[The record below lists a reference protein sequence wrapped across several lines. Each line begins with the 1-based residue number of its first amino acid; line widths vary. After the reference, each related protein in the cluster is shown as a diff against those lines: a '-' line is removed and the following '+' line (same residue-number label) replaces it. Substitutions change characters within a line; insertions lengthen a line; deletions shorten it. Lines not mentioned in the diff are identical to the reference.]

1 MGKKAEVN
9 PLLTSEISTQIMV
22 VERIIKQ
29 CELDALKDDGVVSK
43 EERALLN
50 KLTKVSE
57 KYVGELRK
65 MI

>member
-1 MGKKAEVN
+1 MKADIN
-9 PLLTSEISTQIMV
+9 PLLKTEISTQVMV
-22 VERIIKQ
+22 VERFIKQ

-57 KYVGELRK
+57 KYVSDLK
-65 MI
+65 KLI

>member
-1 MGKKAEVN
+1 MGKKIEVN
-9 PLLTSEISTQIMV
+9 PLLTSEISSQIMV
-22 VERIIKQ
+22 VERFIKQ

-57 KYVGELRK
+57 KYVSELRK
-65 MI
+65 LY